1 MAIANTTIRIKKSG
15 VEGNVPSDL
24 NLGEIALNYRDG
36 KLFYKNHLGD
46 ISYITS
52 DTSSNSFS
60 TINVSGQL
68 IFAQGQDEI
77 LSVNSVGDIIVFG
90 DDTSKTITI
99 DGSILRN
106 SINAVATNLSS
117 NVGLQDGINNTQNT
131 YILNIN
137 SFAGSA
143 YNQANAATTLAQN
156 AYNYA
161 NTIASGG
168 ATVTIQNDITDN
180 NIVYPTFVKNTSGNT
195 SVLYTSNNH
204 LTYNANTGALN
215 VVQLNIS
222 PNTSIMGGVNTEIQ
236 IANTVLDSFS
246 VDTYRSAFY
255 QIQINHLLEFH
266 ILNLNIVHDYPGSTV
281 YSSKYGEV
289 ITNVSLGDFYPT
301 VNLTSGMVEVHFS
314 PTYPTQTGVTF
325 SKTMLAKFG
334 LTVPVGDLGYVNDP
348 VTVTFDAGFDSDPAV
363 ANFDYGTVP

>member
-1 MAIANTTIRIKKSG
+1 VSALGRSSKKKFRIGNIKKATAKTPGTNTIIYEMIYLEIIDNLETDVINGDRTYTYS
-15 VEGNVPSDL
+15 VPASIQTN
-24 NLGEIALNYRDG
+24 NLPER
-36 KLFYKNHLGD
+36 
-46 ISYITS
+46 
-52 DTSSNSFS
+52 
-60 TINVSGQL
+60 V
-68 IFAQGQDEI
+68 
-77 LSVNSVGDIIVFG
+77 SVNQGRRD
-90 DDTSKTITI
+90 TI
-99 DGSILRN
+99 DS
-106 SINAVATNLSS
+106 
-117 NVGLQDGINNTQNT
+117 
-131 YILNIN
+131 
-137 SFAGSA
+137 
-143 YNQANAATTLAQN
+143 
-156 AYNYA
+156 
-161 NTIASGG
+161 
-168 ATVTIQNDITDN
+168 DITDN

-195 SVLYTSNNH
+195 SVFYTSNNN
-204 LTYNANTGALN
+204 LTYNSNTGALN

-236 IANTVLDSFS
+236 VANTILDSFS

-266 ILNLNIVHDYPGSTV
+266 ILNLNIVHDYPGTTV

-289 ITNVSLGDFYPT
+289 ITNVSLGEFYPT

-348 VTVTFDAGFDSDPAV
+348 VTISFDAGFDSDPAV